1 MSTHAIPHHRTVAAV
16 LGERWN
22 FGRIFHFTME
32 HFLLLPLGGLIA
44 LVWANLGPEGYFT
57 FARRLAFAVNE
68 VGMAVF
74 FALIT
79 QEIVEEV
86 IPGGALHTWRRWML
100 PLVAA
105 VGGVIGSA
113 LVYLAYIEWKYEPV
127 LSQGWLVACAYDL
140 AFGYFVVKSI
150 FRRHAAVAFF
160 LLMAIF
166 TSAVGIAALTVQ
178 YQTVEV
184 RPVGTMLMVAA
195 LGLAALL
202 RRQNVAS
209 FWPYL
214 VLCGPL
220 SWWGMF
226 LDGLHPALALVPIV
240 PFLPHAAR
248 RLELFTDAP
257 HGVHDSRSHFEHVWN
272 YPVQAVLFLFG
283 LVNAGVLIQGYG
295 TGTWALLAAA
305 LLGRPVGVL
314 AAVGVAVLLGLHLP
328 ARLHWPGLVVV
339 ALTASSGFTF
349 ALFAAT
355 AVYPAG
361 PILAELKIGA
371 LLSGVGVVLSFA
383 AARLLLVGRFAPPG
397 HA

>member
-1 MSTHAIPHHRTVAAV
+1 MNAHAISHHRTVAAAGGRWS
-16 LGERWN
+16 LGRA
-22 FGRIFHFTME
+22 FHFTME
-32 HFLLLPLGGLIA
+32 HFLLLPIGGLIA
-44 LVWANLGPEGYFT
+44 LVWANVGPEGYFT
-57 FARRLAFAVNE
+57 FAHRLAFAVNE

-79 QEIVEEV
+79 QEIIEAI

-105 VGGVIGSA
+105 AGGSLGSA
-113 LVYLAYIEWKYEPV
+113 VVYLAYVEWKYEPV

-140 AFGYFVVKSI
+140 AFGYFVVRSI

-160 LLMAIF
+160 LVMAIF
-166 TSAVGIAALTVQ
+166 TSAVGIVALAIQ
-178 YQTVEV
+178 YQTVEIHS
-184 RPVGTMLMVAA
+184 RGTMLMLAA

-202 RRQNVAS
+202 RRQKVGS
-209 FWPYL
+209 FWPYV

-220 SWWGMF
+220 SWWALF
-226 LDGLHPALALVPIV
+226 LNGLHPALALVPIV

-257 HGVHDSRSHFEHVWN
+257 HGVHDSRSHVEHVWN
-272 YPVQAVLFLFG
+272 YPVQAILFLFG
-283 LVNAGVLIQGYG
+283 LVNAGVLIQEYG
-295 TGTWALLAAA
+295 TGTWAFLAAA
-305 LLGRPVGVL
+305 LLGRPLGVL
-314 AAVGVAVLLGLHLP
+314 AAVGAAVLLGFHLP
-328 ARLHWPGLVVV
+328 ARLRWPGLVVV

-355 AVYPAG
+355 VVYPAG
-361 PILAELKIGA
+361 PILGELKIGA
-371 LLSGVGVVLSFA
+371 VLSGVGVVLAFA
-383 AARLLLVGRFAPPG
+383 AARLLRVGRFAAPG